1 MHKTKL
7 EHTKWIV
14 NAHITF
20 NVIKSPYFQSAL
32 DGLAA
37 IGHNFKGPS
46 YNGAKIY
53 LLADLK
59 KERLYYL
66 NKDSCLSFVSPQPH
80 SSSSSSSSF
89 FVDDVYIPSLLFDR
103 LTLFISE
110 SCEETLM
117 KLRRIIVS
125 LQNEIDKR
133 DHKLFEMECKHSDTL
148 DCLQKLIMRLTEKTN
163 YKERCLLEME
173 CKYNEALSM
182 VEKLKNDKDEPR
194 EGCCN
199 VMLLFCSPPKKNQK
213 KDLPQMKDMVVDSNH
228 NMECLKEEHGKITKQ
243 LEESKALN
251 ELQQKNFIEEIQ
263 KLRRELHN
271 QSDVESDEGSAG
283 NLNTAIT
290 TFQNQLKDKM
300 EYLERVE
307 NLNSFLVVKEQEYK
321 QELLDARKE
330 SINSLQDMFCSRSQL
345 GIKRLGELDPKPFRD
360 SCSQKYSNEP
370 WQEISAMLCSS
381 WEDNLKN
388 SAWHPFKITE
398 VNGVLQV
405 TKSIRSYRASEAI
418 DLWRKNV

>member
-1 MHKTKL
+1 MMK
-7 EHTKWIV
+7 
-14 NAHITF
+14 
-20 NVIKSPYFQSAL
+20 
-32 DGLAA
+32 
-37 IGHNFKGPS
+37 
-46 YNGAKIY
+46 
-53 LLADLK
+53 
-59 KERLYYL
+59 
-66 NKDSCLSFVSPQPH
+66 
-80 SSSSSSSSF
+80 
-89 FVDDVYIPSLLFDR
+89 
-103 LTLFISE
+103 SE

-117 KLRRIIVS
+117 KLRKIIVS

-148 DCLQKLIMRLTEKTN
+148 DCLQKLIMRLTEKIN

-199 VMLLFCSPPKKNQK
+199 GILYS
-213 KDLPQMKDMVVDSNH
+213 DLPQMKDMVVDLNH

-271 QSDVESDEGSAG
+271 QSDVESDEESAG

-330 SINSLQDMFCSRSQL
+330 SINSLQDMFGSRSQL

-381 WEDNLKN
+381 WEENLKN

-398 VNGVLQV
+398 VNGVLQKIIDENDEKLKLLRDEHGEVVYKAV
-405 TKSIRSYRASEAI
+405 TDALMEIEEYNSSGRYTVPEIWNWKEGRRATLKEIIQYIIRQ
-418 DLWRKNV
+418 LKTHKRKRKV